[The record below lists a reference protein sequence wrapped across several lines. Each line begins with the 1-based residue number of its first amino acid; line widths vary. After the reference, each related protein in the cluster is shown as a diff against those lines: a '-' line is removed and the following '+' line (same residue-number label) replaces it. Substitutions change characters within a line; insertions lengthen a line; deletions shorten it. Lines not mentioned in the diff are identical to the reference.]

1 MGTQGYRAYRE
12 TSSDCE
18 CEVCSSEGAWS
29 QLRWCQS
36 GSQMGGLGVSLT
48 WLYFGRRVP
57 TVLSK
62 LAWTCCLLRGPVK
75 SGAVLLFPVPAGS
88 VRHRQVKAS
97 ALWGPGRAEEGA
109 VRPRAAGG
117 RCGHSPLR
125 GAGLPGERRC
135 SRTAPCG
142 GTGGTALPLA
152 LGHSRISLAL
162 LRLKYKRNLYPLS
175 HSR

>member
-1 MGTQGYRAYRE
+1 M
-12 TSSDCE
+12 
-18 CEVCSSEGAWS
+18 
-29 QLRWCQS
+29 QLRRGLVPAQMVPEWLPDGWT
-36 GSQMGGLGVSLT
+36 GSFLNMAVFWNTCSHRAQQARLNLLPSAGAREIGRCSPLSCAGGLCAA
-48 WLYFGRRVP
+48 P
-57 TVLSK
+57 TGQSQ
-62 LAWTCCLLRGPVK
+62 P
-75 SGAVLLFPVPAGS
+75 AVRA
-88 VRHRQVKAS
+88 
-97 ALWGPGRAEEGA
+97 GPGRAEEGA

-135 SRTAPCG
+135 SRTVPCG